1 MPSAASTE
9 IIYSTALASPPED
22 VWRALTASNVPRSWM
37 WDSSLR
43 GTMEPGSDYALN
55 ADGNDL
61 IVGSVEAAD
70 APYRLVLTFDA
81 RWDDRVAD
89 EPAGELEYL
98 ITPMGEEECMF
109 SVRLSG
115 LTGAT
120 AGSVEQD
127 TPELYSRFK
136 SWLEQNNAD

>member
-1 MPSAASTE
+1 MPNAASTE
-9 IIYSTALASPPED
+9 TIYSTALACPAED
-22 VWRALTASNVPRSWM
+22 VWRALTAPNVPRSWM

-43 GTMEPGSDYALN
+43 GTLEPGSDYALH

-61 IVGSVEAAD
+61 IVGTVEESA
-70 APYRLVLTFDA
+70 APYRLVMTFDA
-81 RWDDRVAD
+81 RWDERVAA
-89 EPAGELEYL
+89 EPAGVLEYL
-98 ITPMGEEECMF
+98 ITPTGEQECMF

-120 AGSVEQD
+120 ADSVEQD

-136 SWLEQNNAD
+136 SWLEQSDAG

>member
-1 MPSAASTE
+1 MPNAASTE
-9 IIYSTALASPPED
+9 TIYSTALACPAED

-43 GTMEPGSDYALN
+43 GTLEPGSDYALH

-61 IVGSVEAAD
+61 IVGTVEESA
-70 APYRLVLTFDA
+70 APYRLVMTFDA
-81 RWDDRVAD
+81 RWDERVAA
-89 EPAGELEYL
+89 EPAGVLEYL
-98 ITPMGEEECMF
+98 ITPTGEQECMF

-120 AGSVEQD
+120 ADSVEQD

-136 SWLEQNNAD
+136 SWLEQSDAG

>member
-9 IIYSTALASPPED
+9 TIYSTVLACPPED

-43 GTMEPGSDYALN
+43 GTMEPGSDYALY
-55 ADGNDL
+55 ADGNNL
-61 IVGSVEAAD
+61 IVGSVVEAD

-98 ITPMGEEECMF
+98 ITPTGERECMF

-120 AGSVEQD
+120 AAAVEQD

-136 SWLEQNNAD
+136 SWLEQSDAG